1 MTAKNF
7 SESKTVALAAGEATD
22 TDFDVS
28 AYRRVMIVFRNT
40 GANAIGTAAVSLSPA
55 GTYFSAVSPVG
66 TAVGSTASG
75 ASSKLVDLPV
85 AAKTLRVTLTSSS
98 GSSAVIEVCGCDE
111 DSGDGQV
118 RVAGEVVGSATVGV
132 LSVTDLVASGDVTAG
147 DDLTVTD
154 DAAIG
159 GDLAVTGNGTVGG
172 TLGVTGDLTAGGG
185 FRQTLPASTVT
196 LAASQTDAAT
206 TFGGLVG
213 AGGWVAPRA
222 GSLTGISGMLDA
234 AVTGGGF
241 QAQFRVFKNGSLLHA
256 SAVLPA
262 FTQAGAEVKRSATF
276 AKDTYTFAA
285 GDHLQVVYTSTA
297 ITNTPKA
304 WVSLEVEC

>member
-28 AYRRVMIVFRNT
+28 AYRRVMIVCRNT

-159 GDLAVTGNGTVGG
+159 GDLAVTGATTCVGL
-172 TLGVTGDLTAGGG
+172 TASGDLAAAGG

-222 GSLTGISGMLDA
+222 GSLMGISGMLDA